1 MKIYIPTRGRAN
13 DQVTLSHFP
22 EELRKEVTLVVNEY
36 EADQYSKYD
45 CKIMACPES
54 VVYDIATKR
63 KYICENADDN
73 KIVMLDDDLRFYI
86 RKSTNDWHLRY
97 LEPDEFPA
105 LFGLLDKWLDDYA
118 HCGVSAR
125 EGNNRVEH
133 LSAETTRYMR
143 VLAYNLDMFKGK
155 DIELF
160 RTKVMSDF
168 DMNLQLLSKGLPNK
182 VSFYYAQGHGSSNA
196 PGGCSEWRNVEMQS
210 KGAEI
215 LQSLHPEVVKV
226 VERETKTAWGAGK
239 EGTVIRKDVN
249 VQWKKALKLGAQ
261 NGELF

>member
-1 MKIYIPTRGRAN
+1 MKIYIPTRGRADN
-13 DQVTLSHFP
+13 QVTLSHFP
-22 EELRKEVTLVVNEY
+22 DDLRQNVTLVVDKN
-36 EADQYSKYD
+36 EADEYGQFD
-45 CKIMACPES
+45 CNIMVCPET
-54 VVYDIATKR
+54 VHDIATKR
-63 KYICENADDN
+63 RYICENADDN

-86 RKSTNDWHLRY
+86 RKATNDWHLRY
-97 LEPDEFPA
+97 LEPNEFPA

-143 VLAYNLDMFKGK
+143 VLAYNLDMFKDKG
-155 DIELF
+155 IELF

-168 DMNLQLLSKGLPNK
+168 DMNLQLLSKGFPNK

-196 PGGCSEWRNVEMQS
+196 PGGCSEWRTVEMQS
-210 KGAEI
+210 DGAEI
-215 LQSLHPEVVKV
+215 LKSLHPEVVSV

-239 EGTVIRKDVN
+239 EGTVIRKDVS